1 MSTRARLTAAYAILL
16 LATFVVFGVT
26 LSATRNTAG
35 STLDDEALAQASSI
49 RASIRQFQADTSGCE
64 LQNELQALKERVVAR
79 KGCRLVVVDTSNGQ
93 LGVRPTTDLKKF
105 LDSIPGYF
113 LVFTTK
119 NLLLYASRSMRDLSL
134 QDQDAIDPVAANLAT
149 RIEDARV
156 RVRHD
161 SLTLFIIADTG
172 STSEK
177 DFIPNISRVVVARP
191 VSADDALLPAIAGTI
206 IVIAPLIFVLSLVAA
221 YAVLGNVF
229 RPVDQL
235 INEVEAITD
244 GRSLHRRLPTD
255 PGSDELSRLSVTV
268 NAMLTRLETSFG
280 ALRRFTADASHE
292 LKTPLTVLRA
302 DVERSMH
309 PDTSRAE
316 RMVALE
322 EALQETAR
330 MADLVDSLLT
340 LARAD
345 EGRFDLHR
353 QPVELEPL
361 VREVYETA
369 VILGE
374 DVGLTLSL
382 RTLENMENAVVMG
395 DRPRL
400 RQLLLNLVTNAI
412 KYTPRGGS
420 VELAAVRKSGDEV
433 SISVR
438 DTGIGITAA
447 DLPHVFDRFW
457 RADRARSRASER
469 GGFGLGLAISQW
481 IVHAHGGTISVQSRL
496 GRGSIFSVILPTIAA
511 TPSLLESVPDVVEV
525 PGTAET

>member
-1 MSTRARLTAAYAILL
+1 MSTRGRLAAAYAALL
-16 LATFVVFGVT
+16 MATLVVFGVVV
-26 LSATRNTAG
+26 SVMRDSRASMPDETA
-35 STLDDEALAQASSI
+35 LRQASSI
-49 RASIRQFQADTSGCE
+49 KASIRQVQADTSGCE
-64 LQNELQALKERVVAR
+64 VENQLEALKERGVAR
-79 KGCRLVVVDTSNGQ
+79 RGCRLVIVDTASG
-93 LGVRPTTDLKKF
+93 LPVARPTRDLLKV

-113 LVFTTK
+113 LVFTTQSQ
-119 NLLLYASRSMRDLSL
+119 LLYASRPMRDLSL
-134 QDQDAIDPVAANLAT
+134 VDQDAIDRVAANLAT
-149 RIEDARV
+149 RGVDARV

-161 SLTLFIIADTG
+161 SVTLFIIADTG

-177 DFIPNISRVVVARP
+177 DFVPNISRVVVGQP
-191 VSADDALLPAIAGTI
+191 VLPSDLLPSVASSSILVVAPFVI
-206 IVIAPLIFVLSLVAA
+206 ILSIIAA
-221 YAVLGNVF
+221 YTVLASVF
-229 RPVDQL
+229 RPVDHL

-255 PGSDELSRLSVTV
+255 PASGDELVRLALTL
-268 NAMLTRLETSFG
+268 NAMLTRLETSFA

-302 DVERSMH
+302 DVERAMH
-309 PDTSRAE
+309 PSTHRAE

-345 EGRFDLHR
+345 EGRFDIYR
-353 QPVELEPL
+353 QSVELEPL

-374 DVGLTLSL
+374 DAGLALSL
-382 RTLENMENAVVMG
+382 RTLENAVVMG
-395 DRPRL
+395 DRTRL

-420 VELAAVRKSGDEV
+420 VELAVVRRPGDEV
-433 SISVR
+433 TISVR
-438 DTGIGITAA
+438 DTGIGISTA

-481 IVHAHGGTISVQSRL
+481 IVQAHGGTIGVQSRL
-496 GRGSIFSVILPTIAA
+496 GRGSIFTVVLPTAA
-511 TPSLLESVPDVVEV
+511 DPSATSEPLASAVEV
-525 PGTAET
+525 SESADS